1 MGYRGLGAG
10 VSATCGA
17 VALALAATT
26 ATAQDVPAAPET
38 VEAIH
43 AGHVVDPASGKV
55 LADQIIIVCG
65 EKIVAMGAPGAVQT
79 PAGAVLI
86 DLSHATVLPGLI
98 DVHVHL
104 TSNPQDGGANSLTI
118 STPQEAISGVANAKR
133 TLLAGFTTVRN
144 VGAGSF
150 TDVALRNAINK
161 GEVEGPRMQVSGPP
175 LGATGGH
182 ADENLLPWEFHYKDE
197 GVADGPWALRA
208 KVRQNFKYGADLI
221 KFMGSGG
228 VLSHG
233 DSVGGQQL
241 SQEEMNAIVD
251 EAHMWGKK
259 VAVHDHGTEAIK
271 TAIRAGADTIEHASL
286 IDEEGIKMAKAK
298 GTWLDMDI
306 YDDDYILAEGEK
318 NGVEPA
324 SMDKERQVG
333 RLQRENFRKALQAG
347 CKMGF
352 ATDAGVY
359 PHGWNAKQLK
369 TMTVWGMTSM
379 QAIQAATVSD
389 AEIMGWADRIGRL
402 APGYYADIIAVEG
415 DPLADIELMQ
425 RVAFVMKGGVVY
437 KSEGKAR

>member
-1 MGYRGLGAG
+1 MTHQRIGAG
-10 VSATCGA
+10 VMATI
-17 VALALAATT
+17 ALAGVLYGATGAA
-26 ATAQDVPAAPET
+26 AQDVAAGSET

-43 AGHVVDPASGKV
+43 AGHVIDPASGKV
-55 LADQIIIVCG
+55 LADQIIIVRG
-65 EKIVAMGAPGAVQT
+65 GKIVAIGAPGAVQT

-86 DLSHATVLPGLI
+86 DLSRSTVLPGLI

-104 TSNPQDGGANSLTI
+104 TANPQDGGANSLTI
-118 STPQEAISGVANAKR
+118 SVPQEAISGVANAKK

-144 VGAGSF
+144 VGAGGF

-161 GEVEGPRMQVSGPP
+161 GEVEGPRLQVSGPP

-182 ADENLLPWEFHYKDE
+182 ADENLLPWEFHFRDE
-197 GVADGPWALRA
+197 GIADGPWALRA
-208 KVRQNFKYGADLI
+208 KVRQNLKYGADLI

-241 SQEEMNAIVD
+241 SQEEMNAIVE
-251 EAHMWGKK
+251 EAHMWGKR

-286 IDEEGIKMAKAK
+286 IDDEGIRMAKAR
-298 GTWLDMDI
+298 GTWLDMDV
-306 YDDDYILAEGEK
+306 YDDDYILAEGAK

-333 RLQRENFRKALQAG
+333 RLQRENFRKAVAAG

-369 TMTVWGMTSM
+369 TMTVWGMTPM
-379 QAIQAATVSD
+379 QAIQSATVSG
-389 AEIMGWADRIGRL
+389 AEIMNWSDRVGRL
-402 APGYYADIIAVEG
+402 APGYYADIIAVDG
-415 DPLADIELMQ
+415 DPIADITLLQ
-425 RVAFVMKGGVVY
+425 TVAFVMKDGVVY